1 MLPNHNPNTA
11 STATLTIQSLATDIC
26 ASVPFLLGS
35 QMESVQMNPYKV
47 EYPEAEGR
55 RVTHAHQQTAPLV
68 GGFFLLG
75 YMGNLCTSG
84 FGCLDD
90 EQVGWVKGQM
100 QRILQIY
107 TFGMRVVSR

>member
-1 MLPNHNPNTA
+1 
-11 STATLTIQSLATDIC
+11 
-26 ASVPFLLGS
+26 
-35 QMESVQMNPYKV
+35 MNPYKV

-84 FGCLDD
+84 FGCLGG
-90 EQVGWVKGQM
+90 EQIGWVKGQM

-107 TFGMRVVSR
+107 TFGMRVGW